1 MKNNNSKV
9 LSRLKKV
16 YRTQQNWYY
25 NKVYKFATWIS
36 DETEKRCESITD
48 FLKNVKY
55 AKLLKKTRVPY
66 RSKMGQIEQHRKNKH
81 SRVEAKQQ
89 IMEGILEWNER
100 YTDDPTCFNCEFYT
114 QEPEPYC
121 VKHKQ
126 SRYWDDCVC
135 SDFRD

>member
-16 YRTQQNWYY
+16 YKTQQNWYY

-36 DETEKRCESITD
+36 GETEKRCESITD

-66 RSKMGQIEQHRKNKH
+66 RSKMGQIEQHRKNKK
-81 SRVEAKQQ
+81 SRVEARKQ
-89 IMEGILEWNER
+89 ILDGIR
-100 YTDDPTCFNCEFYT
+100 EFEDY
-114 QEPEPYC
+114 Y
-121 VKHKQ
+121 V
-126 SRYWDDCVC
+126 D
-135 SDFRD
+135 

>member
-36 DETEKRCESITD
+36 GETEKRCESITD

-66 RSKMGQIEQHRKNKH
+66 RSKMGQIEQHRKNKQA
-81 SRVEAKQQ
+81 RNEAKRQVL
-89 IMEGILEWNER
+89 EGILEWDEQ
-100 YTDDPTCFNCEFYT
+100 YDEDPTCSNCEFYNV
-114 QEPEPYC
+114 ESGPYC
-121 VKHKQ
+121 IKHKQ
-126 SRYWDDCVC
+126 FIDCNDSVC
-135 SDFRD
+135 KYFRD